1 MKSRFSPVSALSP
14 DLTWVHDGLR
24 WRVTAW
30 PEVMFLVED
39 APGRWSAAAP
49 GEAALAS
56 AALGVSPAR
65 WRRYLEFVPA
75 DVAAF
80 LGRFAFSRMPA
91 LFALTRVPELAG
103 ELMRTPSLV
112 AFLVA
117 HRDLRGGEG
126 HAWGEISAVFEREA
140 VFGLL
145 QWLGLP
151 ASRQTLEILRRVA
164 DPDLPRR
171 LLEPL
176 RSALWEPEVLW
187 SLGRGGI
194 VSDEQLARACHAL
207 AA

>member
-1 MKSRFSPVSALSP
+1 M
-14 DLTWVHDGLR
+14 T
-24 WRVTAW
+24 
-30 PEVMFLVED
+30 
-39 APGRWSAAAP
+39 
-49 GEAALAS
+49 
-56 AALGVSPAR
+56 PAR

-75 DVAAF
+75 EVAAF
-80 LGRFAFSRMPA
+80 LGRFAFSRMSA
-91 LFALTRVPELAG
+91 LFAMTRCPELAG
-103 ELMRTPSLV
+103 ELTRSPALV

-117 HRDLRGGEG
+117 HRGLRGGENE
-126 HAWGEISAVFEREA
+126 AWGEIAAVFERDGI
-140 VFGLL
+140 FGLL

-151 ASRQTLEILRRVA
+151 ASRQTLEVLRRVA

-176 RSALWEPEVLW
+176 RTALWEPEVLW

>member
-1 MKSRFSPVSALSP
+1 MKSRLIPAPACSP
-14 DLTWVHDGLR
+14 DLTWIHDGAR
-24 WRVTAW
+24 WRVTVW
-30 PEVMFLVED
+30 PEVAFLVES
-39 APGRWSAAAP
+39 APGRWRAAVP
-49 GEAALAS
+49 GESVLAS

-65 WRRYLEFVPA
+65 WRRFLEFVPA

-80 LGRFAFSRMPA
+80 LGRFAFSRMSA
-91 LFALTRVPELAG
+91 LYAITRCPELAG
-103 ELMRTPSLV
+103 ELSGTPALV
-112 AFLVA
+112 SFLIA
-117 HRDLRGGEG
+117 HQGLRGGEG
-126 HAWGEISAVFEREA
+126 DSWGEIAAVHEREG

-151 ASRQTLEILRRVA
+151 ASRQTLDILRRVA

-176 RSALWEPEVLW
+176 RAALWEPEVIW
-187 SLGRGGI
+187 SLARCGE

>member
-1 MKSRFSPVSALSP
+1 MKSRFTPAP
-14 DLTWVHDGLR
+14 DLSWVHDGAR

-30 PEVMFLVED
+30 PEVAFLVESV
-39 APGRWSAAAP
+39 PGRWREAVP
-49 GEAALAS
+49 GESVLAS

-65 WRRYLEFVPA
+65 WRLFLEFVPA

-80 LGRFAFSRMPA
+80 LGRFAFSRMSA
-91 LFALTRVPELAG
+91 LFAVTRCPELAG
-103 ELMRTPSLV
+103 ELACTPALV

-117 HRDLRGGEG
+117 HRGLRGGDAE
-126 HAWGEISAVFEREA
+126 AWGEITAVHEREG

-145 QWLGLP
+145 QWLGMP
-151 ASRQTLEILRRVA
+151 ASRQTLDILRRVE

-176 RSALWEPEVLW
+176 RSALWDPEAIW
-187 SLGRGGI
+187 SLGRRGS